1 MNIYKVLPC
10 LTAVVL
16 VGACSDLGP
25 SLVVG
30 GDQDR
35 ARALA
40 PVADPFQQALVD
52 GYTKNADDEY
62 YQGNYRTADLYY
74 LKAIAT
80 ANSKNTVM
88 EQPSFWTVATGD
100 RAQGLH
106 GADKQSADS
115 MRANLGPWIVA
126 NKQSNPTAAAVQQL
140 KYDCWIEQMSE
151 QQYNQAANC
160 SPTMQAAA
168 VTAPTP
174 TPTPAVV
181 PPQASTASLCLQDPS
196 GYNENGTLCRVSV
209 VNFAFDRYD
218 LLQPGQDSVGGQTA
232 AEQAASLD
240 QILRQV
246 ETIKP
251 ARIDVMGRTD
261 SSGTSAYNFGLSDC
275 RAQSVVAALRDRGL
289 PASVETRIIPMGQTD
304 LILPTGDGVREAENR
319 VVMVAYQTNLNA
331 PLAARPEMAPKQ
343 NTFGC
348 GTSRHPFPP
357 IS

>member
-1 MNIYKVLPC
+1 MNMYKVLPC

-35 ARALA
+35 ARAIA

-62 YQGNYRTADLYY
+62 DQANYRTADLYY

-80 ANSKNTVM
+80 ADGKNTVM

-106 GADKQSADS
+106 GADKQSADD
-115 MRANLGPWIVA
+115 MRANLAPWIEA
-126 NKQSNPTAAAVQQL
+126 NRQINPHAAAVQQL

-151 QQYNQAANC
+151 QQYNQAALC
-160 SPTMQAAA
+160 SPTLQTAAA
-168 VTAPTP
+168 PAP
-174 TPTPAVV
+174 AAA
-181 PPQASTASLCLQDPS
+181 PPPASTASLCMQDPS
-196 GYNENGTLCRVSV
+196 GYNESGTLCRVSV

-218 LLQPGQDSVGGQTA
+218 LLRPGQDSVGGQTA
-232 AEQAASLD
+232 AEQAAALD
-240 QILRQV
+240 QILSQV
-246 ETIKP
+246 KTIKP

-261 SSGTSAYNFGLSDC
+261 SSGTNAYNYGLSDC
-275 RAQSVVAALRDRGL
+275 RARSVVAALRARGL

-304 LILPTGDGVREAENR
+304 LILPTGDGVREEQNR
-319 VVMVAYQTNLNA
+319 VVMVAYQTDRNA
-331 PLAARPEMAPKQ
+331 PLAARPEMAPAQ
-343 NTFGC
+343 NAFGC

>member
-1 MNIYKVLPC
+1 MNIYRVLPC
-10 LTAVVL
+10 LTAIAL

-35 ARALA
+35 ARALT

-52 GYTKNADDEY
+52 GYVKNADDEY
-62 YQGNYRTADLYY
+62 DQANYRTADLYY

-80 ANSKNTVM
+80 ANGQNTVM

-106 GADKQSADS
+106 GADKQSAES
-115 MRANLGPWIVA
+115 MRGNLAPWVAA
-126 NKQSNPTAAAVQQL
+126 NKQINPHGAAMQQL

-151 QQYNQAANC
+151 QQYNQAALC
-160 SPTMQAAA
+160 GPTMQTAA
-168 VTAPTP
+168 VAAPAP
-174 TPTPAVV
+174 VAA
-181 PPQASTASLCLQDPS
+181 PQQPSTVSLCLQDPS
-196 GYNENGTLCRVSV
+196 GYSENGTLCRVSV

-218 LLQPGQDSVGGQTA
+218 LMRPGQASVGGQTA
-232 AEQAASLD
+232 AEQTAEID

-251 ARIDVMGRTD
+251 ARVDVMGRTD
-261 SSGTSAYNFGLSDC
+261 SSGTDAYNYGLSDC
-275 RAQSVVAALRDRGL
+275 RARSVVAELRDRGL

-304 LILPTGDGVREAENR
+304 LILPTGDGVREAQNR
-319 VVMVAYQTNLNA
+319 VVMVAYQTDRNA
-331 PLAARPEMAPKQ
+331 PSAARPETAPTQ
-343 NTFGC
+343 DAFGC
-348 GTSRHPFPP
+348 GTSRNPFPP

>member
-1 MNIYKVLPC
+1 MNMYKILPC
-10 LTAVVL
+10 LTVAML
-16 VGACSDLGP
+16 AGACSDIGP

-35 ARALA
+35 ARALP

-62 YQGNYRTADLYY
+62 DQANYRTADLYY

-80 ANSKNTVM
+80 ADGKNTVM

-106 GADKQSADS
+106 GADKQSADN
-115 MRANLGPWIVA
+115 MRANLAPWIAA
-126 NKQSNPTAAAVQQL
+126 NRQSNPHAAAVQQL

-151 QQYNQAANC
+151 QQYNQAAIC
-160 SPTMQAAA
+160 GPTLQTAAA
-168 VTAPTP
+168 PAPA
-174 TPTPAVV
+174 PAAA
-181 PPQASTASLCLQDPS
+181 PPLASTASLCMQDPS

-209 VNFAFDRYD
+209 VNFAFDRYG
-218 LLQPGQDSVGGQTA
+218 LLRPGQDSVGGQTA

-240 QILRQV
+240 QILSQV

-261 SSGTSAYNFGLSDC
+261 SSGTSAYNYGLSDC
-275 RAQSVVAALRDRGL
+275 RAQSVVAALRARGL
-289 PASVETRIIPMGQTD
+289 PTSVETRIIPMGQTD
-304 LILPTGDGVREAENR
+304 LILPTGDGVREAQNR
-319 VVMVAYQTNLNA
+319 VVMVAYQTDRNA
-331 PLAARPEMAPKQ
+331 PLAARPEMAPTQ
-343 NTFGC
+343 NAFGC

>member
-1 MNIYKVLPC
+1 MNMYKILPC
-10 LTAVVL
+10 LTVAML
-16 VGACSDLGP
+16 AGACSDIGP

-35 ARALA
+35 ARALP

-62 YQGNYRTADLYY
+62 DQANYRTADLYY

-80 ANSKNTVM
+80 ADGKNTVM

-106 GADKQSADS
+106 GADKQSADN
-115 MRANLGPWIVA
+115 MRANLAPWIAA
-126 NKQSNPTAAAVQQL
+126 NRQSNPHAAAVQQL

-151 QQYNQAANC
+151 QQYNQAAIC
-160 SPTMQAAA
+160 GPTLQTAAA
-168 VTAPTP
+168 PAPA
-174 TPTPAVV
+174 PAAA
-181 PPQASTASLCLQDPS
+181 PPLASTASLCMQDPS

-209 VNFAFDRYD
+209 VNFAFDRYG
-218 LLQPGQDSVGGQTA
+218 LLRPGQDSVGGQTA

-240 QILRQV
+240 QILSQV

-261 SSGTSAYNFGLSDC
+261 SSGTSAYNYGLSDC
-275 RAQSVVAALRDRGL
+275 RAQSVVAALRARGL
-289 PASVETRIIPMGQTD
+289 PTSVETRIIPMGQTD
-304 LILPTGDGVREAENR
+304 LILPTGDGVREAQNR
-319 VVMVAYQTNLNA
+319 VVMVAYQTDLNA
-331 PLAARPEMAPKQ
+331 PSAARPEMAPRQ
-343 NTFGC
+343 NAFGC

>member
-1 MNIYKVLPC
+1 MNMYKMLPC

-62 YQGNYRTADLYY
+62 DQANYRTADLYY

-80 ANSKNTVM
+80 ADGKNTVM

-106 GADKQSADS
+106 GADKQSADN
-115 MRANLGPWIVA
+115 MRANLAPWIAA
-126 NKQSNPTAAAVQQL
+126 NKQVSPHAAAMQQL

-151 QQYNQAANC
+151 QQYNQAALC
-160 SPTMQAAA
+160 SPTLQTAAA
-168 VTAPTP
+168 PAPV
-174 TPTPAVV
+174 AA
-181 PPQASTASLCLQDPS
+181 PPPASTASLCMQDPS
-196 GYNENGTLCRVSV
+196 GYNESGTLCRVSI

-218 LLQPGQDSVGGQTA
+218 LLRSGQDSVGGQTA

-240 QILRQV
+240 QILSQV
-246 ETIKP
+246 KTIKP

-261 SSGTSAYNFGLSDC
+261 SSGTDAYNYGLSDC
-275 RAQSVVAALRDRGL
+275 RARSVVAALRARGL
-289 PASVETRIIPMGQTD
+289 PASVETRVIPMGQTD
-304 LILPTGDGVREAENR
+304 LILPTGDGVREAQNR
-319 VVMVAYQTNLNA
+319 VVMVAYQTDRNA
-331 PLAARPEMAPKQ
+331 PLAARPEMAPAQ
-343 NTFGC
+343 NAFGC
-348 GTSRHPFPP
+348 GTSRNPFPP

>member
-1 MNIYKVLPC
+1 MNMYKVLPC
-10 LTAVVL
+10 LTAVML

-30 GDQDR
+30 GSQDD

-74 LKAIAT
+74 QKAIAT
-80 ANSKNTVM
+80 SDGKNTVM

-106 GADKQSADS
+106 GADRQSAEN
-115 MRANLGPWIVA
+115 MRANLAPWIAA
-126 NKQSNPTAAAVQQL
+126 NRQSNPHAAAVQQL

-151 QQYNQAANC
+151 QQYNQAAIC
-160 SPTMQAAA
+160 GPTLQTAAA
-168 VTAPTP
+168 PAPAP
-174 TPTPAVV
+174 AATPTPAT
-181 PPQASTASLCLQDPS
+181 TASLCLQDPS
-196 GYNENGTLCRVSV
+196 GYSEDGTLCRVSV
-209 VNFAFDRYD
+209 VNFAFDRYG
-218 LLQPGQDSVGGQTA
+218 LLQTGQNSVGGQTA
-232 AEQAASLD
+232 AQQAAELD
-240 QILRQV
+240 QIISQV
-246 ETIKP
+246 KTIKP

-261 SSGTSAYNFGLSDC
+261 SSGSSAYNYGLSDC
-275 RAQSVVAALRDRGL
+275 RARSVVAALRARGL

-304 LILPTGDGVREAENR
+304 LILPTGDGVREAQNR
-319 VVMVAYQTNLNA
+319 VVMVAYQTDRNA
-331 PLAARPEMAPKQ
+331 PLAARPEMAPTQ
-343 NTFGC
+343 DAFGC

-357 IS
+357 LS

>member
-1 MNIYKVLPC
+1 M
-10 LTAVVL
+10 L

-25 SLVVG
+25 SFVVG
-30 GDQDR
+30 GSQDE

-80 ANSKNTVM
+80 ADGKNTVM

-106 GADKQSADS
+106 GADKQSADN
-115 MRANLGPWIVA
+115 MRANLAPWISA
-126 NKQSNPTAAAVQQL
+126 NRQSEPHAAAVQQL

-151 QQYNQAANC
+151 QQYNQAAIC
-160 SPTMQAAA
+160 GPTLQTAAA
-168 VTAPTP
+168 PAPA
-174 TPTPAVV
+174 PAAA
-181 PPQASTASLCLQDPS
+181 PPLASTASLCMQDPS

-209 VNFAFDRYD
+209 VNFAFDRYG
-218 LLQPGQDSVGGQTA
+218 LLRPGQDSVGGQTA

-240 QILRQV
+240 QILSQV
-246 ETIKP
+246 KTIKP

-261 SSGTSAYNFGLSDC
+261 SSGTNAYNYGLSDC
-275 RAQSVVAALRDRGL
+275 RAQSVVAALRARGL

-304 LILPTGDGVREAENR
+304 LILPTGDGVREAQNR
-319 VVMVAYQTNLNA
+319 VVMVAYQTDRNA
-331 PLAARPEMAPKQ
+331 PLAARPEMAPRQ
-343 NTFGC
+343 NAFGC

-357 IS
+357 LS

>member
-1 MNIYKVLPC
+1 MNIHKIFPC

-25 SLVVG
+25 SFVVG
-30 GDQDR
+30 GSQDE
-35 ARALA
+35 ARAVA

-74 LKAIAT
+74 QKAIAT
-80 ANSKNTVM
+80 ADGKDSVM

-106 GADKQSADS
+106 GADKQSAEN
-115 MRANLGPWIVA
+115 MRANLAPWIVA
-126 NKQSNPTAAAVQQL
+126 NRHINPHAAAIQQL

-151 QQYNQAANC
+151 QQYNQAAIC
-160 SPTMQAAA
+160 GPTMQVAAA
-168 VTAPTP
+168 PAP
-174 TPTPAVV
+174 AAA
-181 PPQASTASLCLQDPS
+181 PPQASTASLCMQDPS
-196 GYNENGTLCRVSV
+196 GYNESGTLCRVSV
-209 VNFAFDRYD
+209 VNFAFDRYG
-218 LLQPGQDSVGGQTA
+218 LLQLGQDSVGGQTA

-240 QILRQV
+240 QILSQV
-246 ETIKP
+246 KTIKP

-261 SSGTSAYNFGLSDC
+261 SSGTDAYNYGLSDC
-275 RAQSVVAALRDRGL
+275 RARSVVAALRARGL
-289 PASVETRIIPMGQTD
+289 PESVETRIIPMGQTD
-304 LILPTGDGVREAENR
+304 LILPTGNGVREAQNR
-319 VVMVAYQTNLNA
+319 VVMVAYQTDRNA

-343 NTFGC
+343 DAFGC